1 MKQMVMM
8 VLNNSDHC
16 MMLLEAWEAAGAPAI
31 TILESSSLIRLRQA
45 SARDDIPLMPSL
57 LNFLRGKETHHR
69 TIFSVVDDETQA
81 QALIITTERVFEE
94 MTRQRMENSGVL
106 FVLPVSETHRFT
118 TGGDKSSAAKN

>member
-8 VLNNSDHC
+8 VLNNPDHS

-57 LNFLRGKETHHR
+57 FNFLRGKETHHR

-81 QALIITTERVFEE
+81 QALIKTTERVFED

-118 TGGDKSSAAKN
+118 TGGDKNSAAKN